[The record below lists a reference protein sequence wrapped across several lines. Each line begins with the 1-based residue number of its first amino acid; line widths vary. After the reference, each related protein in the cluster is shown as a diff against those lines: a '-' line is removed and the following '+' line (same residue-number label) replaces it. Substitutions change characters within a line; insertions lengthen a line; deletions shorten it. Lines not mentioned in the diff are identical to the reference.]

1 MDKKKEKFE
10 KKKYVNLKDSKE
22 NEKLKL
28 NYKKSKIPPYYLRI
42 DIKKFKN
49 FKDAANLKKK
59 MKPIYG
65 KILISLSLLNNQK
78 YYKVTTVPIKNLKE
92 AEYILSVIHKKG
104 INNAKFFIER
114 K

>member
-1 MDKKKEKFE
+1 
-10 KKKYVNLKDSKE
+10 
-22 NEKLKL
+22 
-28 NYKKSKIPPYYLRI
+28 
-42 DIKKFKN
+42 
-49 FKDAANLKKK
+49 

-104 INNAKFFIER
+104 FNNAKFFIER